1 MDRWIVI
8 LILGQFAFVGF
19 IIWVASRARET
30 RMRQRSEERSRL
42 LERFSSSQELTDFL
56 NSEAGGRLLGKTE
69 PGHPMRSISGTVMAG
84 IITFFAGVGFL
95 FVSGELPHGD
105 SDGFLIPGILGV
117 MAGVGIL
124 ISAFVSTV
132 LYKRAGL
139 LPRKPEAQREE
150 P

>member
-8 LILGQFAFVGF
+8 LILGQFVFLGF
-19 IIWVASRARET
+19 IIWVVARAREA

-56 NSEAGGRLLGKTE
+56 NSEAGSRLLEKRGPAQPTRAL
-69 PGHPMRSISGTVMAG
+69 GAAVT
-84 IITFFAGVGFL
+84 AGVISL
-95 FVSGELPHGD
+95 FVGFAFLLLVGLHRDPSGGNLV
-105 SDGFLIPGILGV
+105 IPGILFA

-124 ISAFVSTV
+124 LSALISAWLFR
-132 LYKRAGL
+132 RAGL
-139 LPRKPEAQREE
+139 MSDRE